1 MRAVSSSE
9 DEGDPEPPP
18 PPSSKSPTN
27 AARATSAASVTKT
40 TSISSSSSRPRSA
53 QGGASATLNN
63 HHDGDHD
70 AGGGGVVAD
79 GVSDGFSTGSGESAS
94 AESASNHGGTLPR
107 VQALKARVN
116 GVSGRPASPSLS
128 ASGDAAG
135 ALSDHVSQLA
145 ISEEEEA
152 EKREEERRKRL
163 HTYVFVCR
171 CIAYPFNA
179 KQPTDLA
186 RRQIKVTKAALSS
199 VKERFLAFL
208 NGDTNIVADEA
219 FTNAISYYYEVFL
232 RSDRARKM
240 VDSGGST
247 DNDFREIFRVEIE
260 KRVRALPEIDGLSKE
275 TVLSSWLA
283 KFDGIY
289 RGEEDPRKRQRP
301 NVGQSELILSKEQ
314 LYDMFQSI
322 LIVKKFE
329 HQLIFN
335 AAQLDSGDEQAAV
348 IRRELETKMKDS
360 DAVKRERRLPKFV
373 VKEMESMYVEELKA
387 SISQLMISLENVPV
401 KGNQES
407 KYSLQKLKRA
417 QTSSLSKA
425 ETGDDPLSEQP
436 PLSKMDVILAFSL
449 EIVVVEVQ
457 GLKSLPGNKVV
468 YCTMEVDGGEK
479 LQTDQ
484 AEASRPRWETQA
496 DFQTTHPLPVVKVK
510 MLAETSGL
518 MSLDDKEMGRVTIK
532 PTPFSPA
539 KAEFYGMQ
547 TPKGVPDQLKIK
559 IIVRM
564 DRPQNL
570 KHCGWLYVQGKS
582 KWTKWKKRYFCLVQV
597 SQYTFTMCSYRER
610 KADPT
615 EFMTLDGFTVDY
627 TEPVADLQGGTFFFN
642 CVKEG
647 DSVTFASDEEADRQL
662 WIQAIFRATC
672 QTYKPIPP
680 VNSALPVGAAAAA
693 SGASGG
699 AAVNT
704 LQLSRLQGDSER
716 ARKHGMDEYI
726 QADPAKSDHHDLFR
740 ILQRAT
746 LDHRLDDPY
755 ASWGWFSPGQVFVL
769 DEFCARYGVRGCHR
783 HLSYL
788 EDLLH
793 KAEQGLLIDPTLMHY
808 SFAFC
813 TSHVQGNRPDG
824 ISTVTAAER
833 EIYRDVK
840 ERLRALLEYQ
850 ISHFRYCF
858 PFGRPEGALKATLSL
873 LDRVLMKDVVTPVA
887 AEEVKAILRK
897 CLEEAALINY
907 TRVSEEAGIEIILAA
922 DVSPPSKLEGL
933 VRLAESCIDV
943 IHENREHHAEAFAWF
958 SDLLVDH
965 EELTWS
971 LFAVDMESILQA
983 QPPDTWDSFPLFQLL
998 NDSLRV
1004 DARLSGGAFHNL
1016 LRDSFAPMVVRYVD
1030 LMESSIAQSIHKGF
1044 EKEKWE
1050 AVGAGCA
1057 TSEDMFWKLDAL
1069 QTFIGDLHW
1078 PDEVLADHLDHRLK
1092 LMAADM
1098 IESSAKRVFGAFD
1111 AAMKKGTKGADFVIP
1126 PEVCIQMSV
1135 VIDSKSQSL
1144 KLCAMESGDLHQYHT
1159 KIDEFLEKTFADMIQ
1174 VVVGRLLSV
1183 LEMTMSKFSR
1193 YDEGSMLA
1201 PVLSLTGKLTS
1212 KMMFSSGGGSMGSSQ
1227 SGTDRGI
1234 ELGRDYVAFV
1244 RNNTEILRQ
1253 NVHDDLYVNTI
1264 IEKWYGGQMDILSDW
1279 LSERTEIALHHY
1291 QLSCLL
1297 FMNKKIYSNFE
1308 LEGVQ
1313 ENVLNSKAYQAVYGR
1328 LQVEEA
1334 TASVSGNF
1342 ECSSGGV
1349 AGSEGANVSGVSFE
1363 KESDH

>member
-1 MRAVSSSE
+1 M
-9 DEGDPEPPP
+9 
-18 PPSSKSPTN
+18 
-27 AARATSAASVTKT
+27 
-40 TSISSSSSRPRSA
+40 
-53 QGGASATLNN
+53 
-63 HHDGDHD
+63 
-70 AGGGGVVAD
+70 D

-94 AESASNHGGTLPR
+94 AESASPHGGTLPR

-116 GVSGRPASPSLS
+116 GVGRPASPSLS
-128 ASGDAAG
+128 GGADSSLNHSGVG
-135 ALSDHVSQLA
+135 AQL

-152 EKREEERRKRL
+152 ERKEEERRKRL

-171 CIAYPFNA
+171 CVSYPFNA

-186 RRQIKVTKAALSS
+186 RRQLKVTKAALNS

-219 FTNAISYYYEVFL
+219 FTNAISHYYEVIL
-232 RSDRARKM
+232 RSDRAKKM

-247 DNDFREIFRVEIE
+247 DADFREIFRAEIE
-260 KRVRALPEIDGLSKE
+260 KRVKALPEIDGLSKE

-289 RGEEDPRKRQRP
+289 RGEDDPRKRQRP

-314 LYDMFQSI
+314 LYDMFQGI
-322 LIVKKFE
+322 LTVKKFE

-335 AAQLDSGDEQAAV
+335 AAQLDSQDEQAAV
-348 IRRELETKMKDS
+348 IRRELDNRLKDA
-360 DAVKRERRLPKFV
+360 DNVKRARRLPKFV
-373 VKEMESMYVEELKA
+373 VKEMESMYVEELKQ
-387 SISQLMISLENVPV
+387 SISQLMINLENVPV

-425 ETGDDPLSEQP
+425 DTGDDPLSEQL

-449 EIVVVEVQ
+449 EVVVLEVQ
-457 GLKSLPGNKVV
+457 GLKSLPANKVV

-510 MLAETSGL
+510 MLAESSGL
-518 MSLDDKEMGRVTIK
+518 MSLDDKELGRVTLK
-532 PTPFSPA
+532 PTPFGTPR
-539 KAEFYGMQ
+539 AEFYGMQ

-570 KHCGWLYVQGKS
+570 KHCGWLYALGKS

-615 EFMTLDGFTVDY
+615 EFMTLDSFTVDY
-627 TEPVADLQGGTFFFN
+627 TEPGNDLQGGTFFFS

-647 DSVTFASDEEADRQL
+647 DSVLFASDEEADRQL
-662 WIQAIFRATC
+662 WIQAICRATG
-672 QTYKPIPP
+672 QTHKPVPP
-680 VNSALPVGAAAAA
+680 ANASLPVGSGAAATGAT
-693 SGASGG
+693 SGAS
-699 AAVNT
+699 NT

-726 QADPAKSDHHDLFR
+726 QADPSKFDHHDLFR
-740 ILQRAT
+740 VLQRAT
-746 LDHRLDDPY
+746 LDHRLDDPF

-769 DEFCARYGVRGCHR
+769 DEYCARYGVRGCHR
-783 HLSYL
+783 HLCYL

-813 TSHVQGNRPDG
+813 TSHVHGNRPDG

-833 EIYRDVK
+833 EIFRDVK

-887 AEEVKAILRK
+887 TDEVKAILRK

-907 TRVSEEAGIEIILAA
+907 TRISEEAGIEMILTA
-922 DVSPPSKLEGL
+922 DVPPANKLEGL
-933 VRLAESCIDV
+933 MRLAESCIDV
-943 IHENREHHAEAFAWF
+943 IQENREHHAEAFSWF

-1004 DARLSGGAFHNL
+1004 DARLARGPFHNL

-1069 QTFIGDLHW
+1069 QTFISDLHW
-1078 PDEVLADHLDHRLK
+1078 PDQVLADHLDHRLK

-1098 IESSAKRVFGAFD
+1098 IESSAKRVFAAFD
-1111 AAMKKGTKGADFVIP
+1111 GAMKRGSKGADFVIP
-1126 PEVCIQMSV
+1126 PEVCIQMNV

-1159 KIDEFLEKTFADMIQ
+1159 KIDDFLEKTFADMIQ

-1201 PVLSLTGKLTS
+1201 PVLSLTGKITS
-1212 KMMFSSGGGSMGSSQ
+1212 KMLFSSGTASGAAGSS
-1227 SGTDRGI
+1227 SGSADRGI
-1234 ELGRDYVAFV
+1234 ELGRDYVTFV

-1264 IEKWYGGQMDILSDW
+1264 IEKWYGGQMDILSEW
-1279 LSERTEIALHHY
+1279 LSERTDIALHHY

-1313 ENVLNSKAYQAVYGR
+1313 ESVLNSKAYQTVSNR

-1342 ECSSGGV
+1342 DSGNGGGDGESAGV
-1349 AGSEGANVSGVSFE
+1349 GALPGSETE
-1363 KESDH
+1363 T